1 MPQLRGNGG
10 AGLVVAF
17 ARRGSHCGGSCRDL
31 ILLRG
36 RSAVML
42 LRCLARSARLLEVVV
57 VLGASKAVLSD
68 LLVLMVVVLIWL
80 IVVATSWM
88 KV

>member
-17 ARRGSHCGGSCRDL
+17 ARRSSHRGGSCRDL

-36 RSAVML
+36 RSAVM

>member
-17 ARRGSHCGGSCRDL
+17 ARRSSHRGGSCRDL

-36 RSAVML
+36 RSTVML

-57 VLGASKAVLSD
+57 VLGASEAVLSD